1 MEFQFPKTSERT
13 LGYCLLL
20 MLSIIGDKHHR
31 NMLQGLGSL
40 DLSKNLHP
48 IAVIDVEL
56 AIDQDQV
63 DGLTLEDREGVGPLI
78 GSEYFDVEMFAEHR
92 RDGRM
97 VRTAIADIEN
107 GAYWHD

>member
-1 MEFQFPKTSERT
+1 M
-13 LGYCLLL
+13 GYGLLL
-20 MLSIIGDKHHR
+20 MVSIIGNEHHR
-31 NMLQGLGSL
+31 NISEGFGSL
-40 DLSKNLHP
+40 DLAKNLHS
-48 IAVIDVEL
+48 IAVVDVEL

-63 DGLTLEDREGVGPLI
+63 DGLTFEDREGVGPLI
-78 GSEYFDVEMFAEHR
+78 GSEYFNIEMLAEHR

>member
-1 MEFQFPKTSERT
+1 
-13 LGYCLLL
+13 LGYGLLL
-20 MLSIIGDKHHR
+20 VLSIIGNEHHR

-40 DLSKNLHP
+40 DLAKNLHP

-63 DGLTLEDREGVGPLI
+63 DGLTLEDRQGVGPLI
-78 GSEYFDVEMFAEHR
+78 GSEYFDIEMFAKHR

-107 GAYWHD
+107 VAYWHD